1 MVCGAVFAALLAVV
15 AASPPEDGAAS
26 GGGTPGP
33 AAVATAAPA
42 ASHADVVTAADHVDD
57 PLAALVES
65 DEAMDGAAFEALER
79 SAGAPAAGDAQLAPA
94 PVGPP
99 LSESGPVLLDR
110 VESPDGWATERLVE
124 PSGEIVEH
132 VVNRAGTVQVCRP
145 VGSLFAL
152 RMVEQRPAPNGEYV
166 EVVRDASGA
175 LLRFAV
181 GADGEPRAVALIAPP
196 PR

>member
-1 MVCGAVFAALLAVV
+1 MVFGAAFAALLAIV
-15 AASPPEDGAAS
+15 AASPAEALAEEPVSASDRVDGATTTFLEDGEMS
-26 GGGTPGP
+26 
-33 AAVATAAPA
+33 
-42 ASHADVVTAADHVDD
+42 
-57 PLAALVES
+57 E
-65 DEAMDGAAFEALER
+65 GAAFEALER
-79 SAGAPAAGDAQLAPA
+79 SPGAPAEADAQLAPA

-166 EVVRDASGA
+166 EVVRDGSGA